1 MCSPLNEIIW
11 SLRSF
16 LLPFLLLIFMSKQIF
31 RTIFN
36 LILNRGV
43 WETQAGDEGG
53 ENRAAD

>member
-1 MCSPLNEIIW
+1 
-11 SLRSF
+11 
-16 LLPFLLLIFMSKQIF
+16 MSKQIF